1 MTTTPSSNG
10 RPFRDDQCL
19 AIMAIPGYSLIDCA
33 VLLWVAKRTLWGK
46 AVCPALPSR
55 IARELSGKIGIRA
68 IQYSLRRFERDGLT
82 VRSNLKSGPYP
93 NRETSLTE
101 KFSETIQSVLAGI
114 EPRRYGSAST
124 QFSAPYA

>member
-19 AIMAIPGYSLIDCA
+19 AIMAIPGYSLINCA

-55 IARELSGKIGIRA
+55 IARELSGKIGIA
-68 IQYSLRRFERDGLT
+68 PSSTVCGGLNAT
-82 VRSNLKSGPYP
+82 
-93 NRETSLTE
+93 
-101 KFSETIQSVLAGI
+101 A
-114 EPRRYGSAST
+114 
-124 QFSAPYA
+124 